1 MKCLF
6 VVSDF
11 NTGGI
16 TSSLKNLCNEL
27 ISRGHEVYILNL
39 PKVSKLPDGFHKGIH
54 LIELDKRSRM
64 WNFGM
69 EDLKKYS
76 NIKKFPMII
85 FAVFKKILN
94 KVGKWHDFVFK
105 NMPVMSEF
113 DIAIG
118 FRQGPVNY
126 YIVKNKTLGA
136 KKVGFWHGD
145 PDYMGDTSSW
155 DSCVYDMDLIAG
167 VSNAVCEGMLCHY
180 PMLKGKLRTVYNIF
194 DCDSIREQADEYNPD
209 YKEGVFNIVT
219 VSRIELFL
227 SKNNNRIPNICK
239 KIKEDGKLF
248 HWTVVGDGKDKEK
261 LSQIIT
267 ENNLEKEI
275 TLVGA
280 KKNPYPYIKNA
291 DLFVLTST
299 SESYGMVVMESLILG
314 TPVVAGDYPALKEIL
329 EDNFGIRAENS
340 TDGIYC
346 AIEKILND
354 DKLYKEM
361 KNNCMNYN
369 YSADKTYEQFL
380 SLCGD

>member
-1 MKCLF
+1 M
-6 VVSDF
+6 
-11 NTGGI
+11 
-16 TSSLKNLCNEL
+16 
-27 ISRGHEVYILNL
+27 
-39 PKVSKLPDGFHKGIH
+39 
-54 LIELDKRSRM
+54 
-64 WNFGM
+64 
-69 EDLKKYS
+69 
-76 NIKKFPMII
+76 
-85 FAVFKKILN
+85 
-94 KVGKWHDFVFK
+94 
-105 NMPVMSEF
+105 
-113 DIAIG
+113 
-118 FRQGPVNY
+118 
-126 YIVKNKTLGA
+126 
-136 KKVGFWHGD
+136 
-145 PDYMGDTSSW
+145 
-155 DSCVYDMDLIAG
+155 
-167 VSNAVCEGMLCHY
+167 
-180 PMLKGKLRTVYNIF
+180 
-194 DCDSIREQADEYNPD
+194 
-209 YKEGVFNIVT
+209 
-219 VSRIELFL
+219 SRIELFL

-299 SESYGMVVMESLILG
+299 TESYGMVVMESLILG

-329 EDNFGIRAENS
+329 EDNFGIIAENS

-369 YSADKTYEQFL
+369 YSTDKTYEQFL